1 MRPWEYVDHE
11 SVPDDDGTLYLMS
24 RGTEYAIHVNGRELM
39 TNRMHGSEDAL
50 SDLACDR
57 LKDLENA
64 RVLVGG
70 LGMGFTLSAVLR
82 RIGPSAHVTVSEL
95 MPAVVRWNAKYTG
108 KAARYPLRDP
118 RVAVYIGDVGD
129 LVEEPERRWSAIL
142 LDVDNGPRAL
152 TRPTNGWLYTASGLH
167 AARAALIPG
176 GILGIWSAA
185 GDKSFTRRL
194 RKCGFETEIL
204 RYTEDGRP
212 TKDNDG
218 THVLWMARSPAD

>member
-1 MRPWEYVDHE
+1 MRPWEYIDHE
-11 SVPDDDGTLYLMS
+11 EVPDDDGILYLMS

-57 LKDLENA
+57 LADLENA
-64 RVLVGG
+64 RVLIGG
-70 LGMGFTLSAVLR
+70 LGMGFTLSAALR

-95 MPAVVRWNAKYTG
+95 MPAVVRWNEEFTG
-108 KAARYPLRDP
+108 KAAQYPLRDF
-118 RVAVYIGDVGD
+118 RVEVHIGDVGD
-129 LVEEPERRWSAIL
+129 LVEEPPWRWSTIL
-142 LDVDNGPRAL
+142 LDVDNGPHAL
-152 TRPTNGWLYTASGLH
+152 TRPTNGWLYTIQGLL

-185 GDKSFTRRL
+185 VDKRFTRRL
-194 RKCGFETEIL
+194 RKCGFEVEVL

-212 TKDNDG
+212 TKGNDG
-218 THVLWMARSPAD
+218 THVLWMARSPAA